1 MTNAGNII
9 QLNWKLV
16 IVSDSTLLRYLKIE
30 NVATPDIKNAITW
43 YQDENTMKTGGIT
56 TSMIS
61 KTCWQLLIAP

>member
-1 MTNAGNII
+1 MTNAGIII

-56 TSMIS
+56 TS
-61 KTCWQLLIAP
+61 TCWQLLIAS